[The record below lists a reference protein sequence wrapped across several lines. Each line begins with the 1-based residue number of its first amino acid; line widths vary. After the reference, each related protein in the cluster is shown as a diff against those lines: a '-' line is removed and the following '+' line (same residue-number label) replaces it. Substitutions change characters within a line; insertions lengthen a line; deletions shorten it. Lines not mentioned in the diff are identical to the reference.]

1 MPRSSAADAGHGVF
15 TDHSIPRVASRTRA
29 KTAPSW
35 QLAGFSAADTGARE
49 LGLAYADAGARG
61 GDRRQQAE
69 AIRLLTGVPEDV
81 EVQVRLGD
89 LLERAGSADRAIA
102 LYRSALRKDP
112 NAVVALVNLGRL
124 YGSLGHLDEAIALW
138 REALKRNPC
147 LFEAGAN
154 LQVALRAKNDAS
166 GAEAVKRVQGFCV
179 FE

>member
-1 MPRSSAADAGHGVF
+1 VGV
-15 TDHSIPRVASRTRA
+15 RT
-29 KTAPSW
+29 
-35 QLAGFSAADTGARE
+35 
-49 LGLAYADAGARG
+49 

-69 AIRLLTGVPEDV
+69 AIRLLTVSPDDV
-81 EVQVRLGD
+81 EGQVRLGD

-102 LYRSALRKDP
+102 LYRSALRKDT

-124 YGSLGHLDEAIALW
+124 YGSQGHLDEAIALW

-154 LQVALRAKNDAS
+154 LQVALRAKNDVS
-166 GAEAVKRVQGFCV
+166 GAEGVKRAQGFCV

>member
-1 MPRSSAADAGHGVF
+1 MEG
-15 TDHSIPRVASRTRA
+15 
-29 KTAPSW
+29 
-35 QLAGFSAADTGARE
+35 
-49 LGLAYADAGARG
+49 
-61 GDRRQQAE
+61 
-69 AIRLLTGVPEDV
+69 
-81 EVQVRLGD
+81 QVRLGD

-154 LQVALRAKNDAS
+154 LQVALRAKNDVS
-166 GAEAVKRVQGFCV
+166 GAEAVKRAQGFCV